1 MNLIRADKKEE
12 RVVHVVLR
20 IRKSQRNFQIERNL
34 IVQDLKVQDQEA
46 PQPERKKPVTIK
58 KTNIQV
64 HDLDQNH
71 HPNKAAKEA
80 KNTQKN
86 QFPDK
91 K

>member
-46 PQPERKKPVTIK
+46 PQPERKKPVIIK
-58 KTNIQV
+58 ETNIQV
-64 HDLDQNH
+64 QDQDLDH

-80 KNTQKN
+80 KSIQKN
-86 QFPDK
+86 QFRDK